1 MTFDETFTFHAV
13 QQLPDKTLKV
23 KVLDRDKLCDDL
35 MGECD
40 IHLDLK
46 NLPGD
51 AGKVT
56 RKMFTAIK
64 AALQ

>member
-1 MTFDETFTFHAV
+1 
-13 QQLPDKTLKV
+13 
-23 KVLDRDKLCDDL
+23 

>member
-1 MTFDETFTFHAV
+1 
-13 QQLPDKTLKV
+13 
-23 KVLDRDKLCDDL
+23 

-56 RKMFTAIK
+56 RRMFTAIK
-64 AALQ
+64 